1 MKKLNDIKITIM
13 NITDKILRMGT
24 RQDDIEEKIFDQA
37 DYYHRDMEDDEK
49 RRKLRE
55 EALKALSEDER

>member
-13 NITDKILRMGT
+13 NIIDKILRMGT
-24 RQDDIEEKIFDQA
+24 RQDNIKEKIFDQA

>member
-1 MKKLNDIKITIM
+1 M
-13 NITDKILRMGT
+13 NIIDKILRMGT

-49 RRKLRE
+49 RKRLRE

>member
-1 MKKLNDIKITIM
+1 M
-13 NITDKILRMGT
+13 NIIDKILRMGT